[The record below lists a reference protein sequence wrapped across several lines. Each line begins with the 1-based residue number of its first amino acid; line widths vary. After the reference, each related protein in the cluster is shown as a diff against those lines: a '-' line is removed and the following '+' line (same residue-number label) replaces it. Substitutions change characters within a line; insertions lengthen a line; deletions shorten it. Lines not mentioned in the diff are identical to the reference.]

1 MNLIM
6 SIKPEWAKK
15 IYSGEKTVE
24 WRKTKPKN
32 FSIENKIFLYET
44 APIKKV
50 TGYITIFDIC
60 EFDNI
65 EKVNDLENNIFIPDF
80 IKQGCVAYEDL
91 KKYAAGKRL
100 FAYMIDK
107 AIQTATADIKYF
119 TKSERPPQS
128 MEYTHAFICGQ
139 ALNIDHRIK
148 SMVEDD

>member
-1 MNLIM
+1 M

-15 IYSGEKTVE
+15 IYSGEKFVE
-24 WRKTKPKN
+24 WRKIKPKN

-44 APIKKV
+44 SPIKKV
-50 TGYITIFDIC
+50 TGYITIFDIY

-65 EKVNDLENNIFIPDF
+65 EFVKKLEENLFIPDF
-80 IKQGCVAYEDL
+80 IKRGCVPYEDL

-100 FAYMIDK
+100 FAYMINE
-107 AIQTATADIKYF
+107 AIQTAPADIKYF

-139 ALNIDHRIK
+139 ALNFDHRIK
-148 SMVEDD
+148 SMVDDD

>member
-1 MNLIM
+1 MNVVM

-15 IYSGEKTVE
+15 IYNGEKFVE
-24 WRKTKPKN
+24 WRKIKLKN

-50 TGYITIFDIC
+50 TGYITIFDIY

-65 EKVNDLENNIFIPDF
+65 EFVKSIEENLFIPDF
-80 IKQGCVAYEDL
+80 IKRGCVPYEDL
-91 KKYAAGKRL
+91 KKYAGGKRL
-100 FAYMIDK
+100 FAYMINE
-107 AIQTATADIKYF
+107 AIQMATADIKYF

-139 ALNIDHRIK
+139 ALNFDHRIK
-148 SMVEDD
+148 GTND

>member
-1 MNLIM
+1 M

-50 TGYITIFDIC
+50 TGYITLIDIC
-60 EFDNI
+60 EFVNI
-65 EKVNDLENNIFIPDF
+65 EKVIELENYFHIPDF
-80 IKQGCVAYEDL
+80 IKRGCVPYEDL

-100 FAYMIDK
+100 FAYMINE
-107 AIQTATADIKYF
+107 AIQTAHSDIKYF

-139 ALNIDHRIK
+139 ALNFDHRIK